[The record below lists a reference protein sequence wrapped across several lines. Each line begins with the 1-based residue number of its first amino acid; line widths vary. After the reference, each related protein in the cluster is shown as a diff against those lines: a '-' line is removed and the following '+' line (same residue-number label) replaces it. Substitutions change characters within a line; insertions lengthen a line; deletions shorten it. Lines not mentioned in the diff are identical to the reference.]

1 VAVAHRSEWAFVLAA
16 TVRVTRD
23 IDTAEECVQ
32 DAFARALTDWTRQG
46 IPKKPGAWLTTVARR
61 LAIDQQR
68 RHATHARLVPLLVP
82 EMESESEPRSGDEAA
97 DDRLRLIFTCC
108 HPALDLES
116 QIALTLRFVCG
127 LTTPEVARAFLI
139 KESAMAA
146 RLTRAK
152 KKIAISRIPY
162 HVPGAAELPDRI
174 DAVLDVV
181 HLVFTTGHTAPSG
194 PRLVRDDLTS
204 RALQLARMLR
214 DLLPDEP
221 GVAGLLALILLS
233 DARRNARTS
242 NDGSMVLLEDQD
254 RTKWDHESIRE
265 GIELVHESLTHRPP
279 TRFALMAAIAAVH
292 AEAPSFSETDWGE
305 IVSIYDLLVLT
316 WPSPVVAL
324 NRAVAIGFARGPL
337 AGLAALDE
345 LASDPFLAHYT
356 YYESA
361 RADTLDRLGRRGEA
375 VASYELALQLTDNE
389 VERTFLQERLD
400 AITSARLAQT
410 SLDRRSVPSIPS
422 RIVETSNELH
432 S

>member
-1 VAVAHRSEWAFVLAA
+1 VLAA

-23 IDTAEECVQ
+23 IDAAEECVQ
-32 DAFARALTDWTRQG
+32 DAYARALTDWTTNG
-46 IPKKPGAWLTTVARR
+46 IPLKPGAWLTTVARR
-61 LAIDQQR
+61 LAIDLGR
-68 RHATHARLVPLLVP
+68 RHVTHDRLVPLLVADLDG
-82 EMESESEPRSGDEAA
+82 ESEQTDAGDVG

-127 LTTPEVARAFLI
+127 LTTSEVARAFLI

-162 HVPGAAELPDRI
+162 HVPDAAELPDRI
-174 DAVLDVV
+174 EAVLEVV

-194 PRLVRDDLTS
+194 TSLVRDDLTS

-214 DLLPDEP
+214 DLLPEDA

-233 DARRNARTS
+233 DARRNARVTQA
-242 NDGSMVLLEDQD
+242 GSLVLLEDQD
-254 RTKWDHESIRE
+254 REKWDHDFIRE
-265 GIELVHESLTHRPP
+265 GIGLVREALTHRPP
-279 TRFALMAAIAAVH
+279 TRFTLMAAIAAVH

-305 IVSIYDLLVLT
+305 IVAIYDLLVFT

-324 NRAVAIGFARGPL
+324 NRAVAIGFADGPL
-337 AGLAALDE
+337 AGLMALDE
-345 LASDPFLAHYT
+345 LSGDPFLAHYT

-361 RADTLDRLGRRGEA
+361 RADFHSRLGHREQA
-375 VASYELALQLTDNE
+375 FASYELALQLTNNA
-389 VERTFLQERLD
+389 VEREFLQERL
-400 AITSARLAQT
+400 ARFTTGGAE
-410 SLDRRSVPSIPS
+410 SGPSGASEQRHHDQSHLTPTRMNYIRDS
-422 RIVETSNELH
+422 KETT
-432 S
+432 

>member
-1 VAVAHRSEWAFVLAA
+1 VLAA

-23 IDTAEECVQ
+23 IDAAEECVQ
-32 DAFARALTDWTRQG
+32 DAYARALTDWTTNG

-68 RHATHARLVPLLVP
+68 RHARHAGLVPLLVAD
-82 EMESESEPRSGDEAA
+82 EGDASNQTDERDVA

-108 HPALDLES
+108 HPALDLET
-116 QIALTLRFVCG
+116 QISLTLRFVCG
-127 LTTPEVARAFLI
+127 LTTSEVARAFLI

-162 HVPGAAELPDRI
+162 HVPVTGELPERI

-194 PRLVRDDLTS
+194 SDLVRDDLTS

-214 DLLPDEP
+214 DLLPNDP

-233 DARRNARTS
+233 DARRGTRTT
-242 NDGSMVLLEDQD
+242 DAGALVLLEDQD
-254 RTKWDHESIRE
+254 RSKWDHESIRE
-265 GIELVHESLTHRPP
+265 GIALVRESLAHRPP
-279 TRFALMAAIAAVH
+279 SRFALMAAIAAVH

-305 IVSIYDLLVLT
+305 IVAIYDVLVLT

-324 NRAVAIGFARGPL
+324 NRAIAVGFAEGPL
-337 AGLAALDE
+337 AGLSALDE
-345 LASDPFLAHYT
+345 LSSDPFLAHYT

-361 RADTLDRLGRRGEA
+361 RANFLWRLGHRERA
-375 VASYELALQLTDNE
+375 VASYELSLQLTDNE
-389 VERTFLQERLD
+389 VERAFLRQRLD
-400 AITSARLAQT
+400 SIEQENTS
-410 SLDRRSVPSIPS
+410 I
-422 RIVETSNELH
+422 
-432 S
+432 

>member
-1 VAVAHRSEWAFVLAA
+1 MLAA

-23 IDTAEECVQ
+23 IDAAEECAQ
-32 DAFARALTDWTRQG
+32 EAYARALTDWTINGVPQ
-46 IPKKPGAWLTTVARR
+46 KPGGWLTTVARR
-61 LAIDQQR
+61 LAIDQMR
-68 RHATHARLVPLLVP
+68 RHATHERLVPLLVADADDQT
-82 EMESESEPRSGDEAA
+82 EVTSIDDVG

-127 LTTPEVARAFLI
+127 LTTAEVARAFLI

-162 HVPGAAELPDRI
+162 HVPSATELPDRI
-174 DAVLDVV
+174 DTVLDVV

-194 PRLVRDDLTS
+194 SSLVRDDLTS

-214 DLLPDEP
+214 DLLADDS

-242 NDGSMVLLEDQD
+242 DDGSLVLLEDQD
-254 RTKWDHESIRE
+254 RTKWDHASIRE
-265 GIELVHESLTHRPP
+265 GIGLVRESLTRRPP
-279 TRFALMAAIAAVH
+279 TRFALMAAVAAVH

-305 IVSIYDLLVLT
+305 IVSIYDLLLLT

-324 NRAVAIGFARGPL
+324 NRAVAVGFAQGPL
-337 AGLAALDE
+337 AGLSALDD
-345 LASDPFLAHYT
+345 LSGDPFLAHYT

-361 RADTLDRLGRRGEA
+361 RADFLYRLGQREQA
-375 VASYELALQLTDNE
+375 IASYELALHLTDNT
-389 VERTFLQERLD
+389 VEREFLQRRIAAFAAD
-400 AITSARLAQT
+400 SA
-410 SLDRRSVPSIPS
+410 
-422 RIVETSNELH
+422 ELGASWKNSH
-432 S
+432 